1 MSEKTPVPENAGQLR
16 IEASVRLIEPV
27 KNLVAFASVRIAD
40 SFVVNNIKI
49 VEGEKGLFVD
59 MPSVKGA
66 DGKYHNIAF
75 PITAQFRERLTSSIL
90 DKYAAAV
97 DRARAMG
104 AAQHEITK
112 KPSIESQLREGKEKV
127 AQYQASKA
135 IAPDVS
141 KRHVTEK

>member
-1 MSEKTPVPENAGQLR
+1 MSENTPSPDNAGQLK
-16 IEASVRLIEPV
+16 IEASVRLIEPS

-49 VEGEKGLFVD
+49 VAGEKGLFVD

-66 DGKYHNIAF
+66 DGKFHNIAF
-75 PITAQFRERLTSSIL
+75 PITAEFRERMTSVIL

-97 DRARAMG
+97 DRTRTMG

-127 AQYQASKA
+127 AQYMASKEQVA
-135 IAPDVS
+135 GVPRRTVA
-141 KRHVTEK
+141 EK